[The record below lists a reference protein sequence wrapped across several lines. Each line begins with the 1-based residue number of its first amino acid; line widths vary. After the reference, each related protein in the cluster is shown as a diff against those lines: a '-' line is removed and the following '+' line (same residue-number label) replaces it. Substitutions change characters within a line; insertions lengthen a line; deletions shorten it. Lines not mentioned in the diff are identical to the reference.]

1 MKWLSII
8 AATAIEQ
15 QYRNQVSPIQKV
27 IQMLTDMQAK
37 GQSDLDVEQVEF
49 SKFKQFCEDTKSQYV
64 ESLEQQTQEIE
75 SLFAAVQEFTA
86 QADDHSRNAV
96 KLSTDLGKAEE
107 DLKAVKEERKKSHE
121 NYLAEH
127 RDFSESVS
135 ALERALVV
143 LRKQNFDRKQ
153 NQSFLQT
160 DASLAIPEKARV
172 LVESYLALH
181 DDDDFLNRSAPDA
194 NAYEFQSGGI
204 ISLLERLSADFKTK
218 VSESEKAE
226 INAKHAAEMATQDL
240 TDAIEQT
247 SQQLSKTQQAAS
259 RARASAAGNKKSLDE
274 ARATKDEDV
283 QFLKDLRVECSHK
296 ELSFIEK
303 QKLRQDELE
312 ALGKAV
318 EILGQSKAVA
328 GAASKRPTFLQETSP
343 WAVRVS
349 ELLTRASQKF
359 KDSDLALIAQSAQKD
374 TFGKVKKMISSMINR
389 LLEEANAEAEKKG
402 FCDKEMKVNK
412 QTREKLQ
419 GQYET
424 TAAELE
430 LTLATQ
436 QKLAEEIAELQ
447 KAISFLDTARATST
461 EARSTEKAQNE
472 ATIQEA
478 KEAQIAVASA
488 RNVIADFYAKAGTA
502 TAFIQVHD
510 PAGYGQGSEDKV
522 DKGHVAGMETFGDTY
537 QGQQDSAGGVLSMLS
552 VIASDFSNLQA
563 DTETSEAQGQAE
575 FEKFIADTKRD
586 KAVKTKQI
594 DMKTA
599 DQTAAKTRA
608 HSLKQ
613 DLNGTD
619 DQLRAANRYFDQ
631 LKPQCLVTV
640 SYEERV
646 KRREEEI
653 ESLKEALEIL
663 GTAAPAFFLF

>member
-37 GQSDLDVEQVEF
+37 GQSDLDAEQVEF

-75 SLFAAVQEFTA
+75 SLSAAVQEFTA
-86 QADDHSRNAV
+86 QAEDHSRNAA
-96 KLSTDLGKAEE
+96 KLSTDLGKAQE

-143 LRKQNFDRKQ
+143 LRKQNYDRKQ

-259 RARASAAGNKKSLDE
+259 RARASAAENKKSLDG
-274 ARATKDEDV
+274 ARATKAEDV
-283 QFLKDLRVECSHK
+283 QFLKDFRVECSHK
-296 ELSFIEK
+296 EHSFIEK

-318 EILGQSKAVA
+318 EILGQNKAVA
-328 GAASKRPTFLQETSP
+328 GAAGKRTMFLQETSP

-349 ELLTRASQKF
+349 ELLNRASKKF

-402 FCDKEMKVNK
+402 FCDKELKVNK
-412 QTREKLQ
+412 QNREKLQ

-436 QKLAEEIAELQ
+436 QKLGEEIAELQ
-447 KAISFLDTARATST
+447 KAVSFLDTARATST

-563 DTETSEAQGQAE
+563 DTETSEAQAQAE

-594 DMKTA
+594 EMKTA

-663 GTAAPAFFLF
+663 GTAA